1 MQRFAGIY
9 TPLATPFAAD
19 GTLDARAL
27 ARNVERYLRSPLTG
41 LVVLGSN
48 GEAPQLEEHEADLA
62 IAAVREAMPKDRP
75 LLAGTG
81 RESTSATIAA
91 TERAARIGV
100 DAVLVRTPSF
110 YKGQM
115 TTDAFVRHYT
125 QVADRSPV
133 PVLLYNV
140 TMYTGVN
147 LLPEAVGILS
157 QHPNI
162 VGIKETNSEM
172 VQFGEYL
179 ARAAE
184 GFTVL
189 AGSGATYFSALML
202 GAHGAVLAVAGVA
215 PELCVRIFTAVREGD
230 IDAARRMHREL
241 APLSKLVGASYGVPG
256 LKAALDLIGF
266 DGGQPR
272 PPLQP
277 VGQQAT
283 DVIREQLRKMGLFDA
298 NAQSPRVGGPGAEAV
313 PAR

>member
-1 MQRFAGIY
+1 MHRFAGIY

-19 GTLDARAL
+19 GSLDAQGL
-27 ARNVERYLRSPLTG
+27 ARNVDKYLRSPLTG

-62 IAAVREAMPKDRP
+62 IKTVRDAMPKDRP

-81 RESTSATIAA
+81 RESTAATIAA
-91 TERAARIGV
+91 TERAARLGV

-115 TTDAFVRHYT
+115 TTDAFVKHYT

-147 LLPEAVGILS
+147 LLPEAIGILS
-157 QHPNI
+157 KHPNI

-179 ARAAE
+179 ARAAD

-202 GAHGAVLAVAGVA
+202 GAHGAILAVAGVA
-215 PELCVRIFTAVREGD
+215 PDLCVQIVSAVREGR
-230 IDAARRMHREL
+230 IDDARKMNRQL
-241 APLSKLVGASYGVPG
+241 APLSKLVGATYGVPG
-256 LKAALDLIGF
+256 LKAALTLLGF
-266 DGGQPR
+266 DGGLPR

-277 VGQQAT
+277 VEQQAV
-283 DVIREQLRKMGLFDA
+283 DVIREQLRELGLF
-298 NAQSPRVGGPGAEAV
+298 EAI

>member
-1 MQRFAGIY
+1 MHRFAGIY

-19 GTLDARAL
+19 GSLDSRAL
-27 ARNVERYLRSPLTG
+27 ARNVEKYLRSPLTG

-48 GEAPQLEEHEADLA
+48 GEAPQLEEYEADLA
-62 IAAVREAMPKDRP
+62 IKSVRDAMPKDRP
-75 LLAGTG
+75 LLAGAG
-81 RESTSATIAA
+81 RESTAATISA
-91 TERAARIGV
+91 TERAAKIGV
-100 DAVLVRTPSF
+100 DAVLVRTPAF

-115 TTDAFVRHYT
+115 TTAAFVTHYT

-140 TMYTGVN
+140 TIYTGVN

-162 VGIKETNSEM
+162 VGIKETNSDM

-179 ARAAE
+179 ARAAD

-202 GAHGAVLAVAGVA
+202 GAQGAILAVAGVA
-215 PELCVRIFTAVREGD
+215 PDLCVQIFTAVRDGR
-230 IDAARRMHREL
+230 IDQARKMNRQL
-241 APLSKLVGASYGVPG
+241 APLSKLVGATHGVPG
-256 LKAALDLIGF
+256 LKAALTLLGF
-266 DGGQPR
+266 EGGLPR

-277 VGQQAT
+277 VGQQAI
-283 DVIREQLRKMGLFDA
+283 DSIRQELRELGLFDA
-298 NAQSPRVGGPGAEAV
+298 V

>member
-19 GTLDARAL
+19 GSLDQRGL
-27 ARNVERYLRSPLTG
+27 ASNVEKYLRSSLTG

-48 GEAPQLEEHEADLA
+48 GEAPQLEDYEADLA
-62 IAAVREAMPKDRP
+62 IKTVREAMPKNRP

-81 RESTSATIAA
+81 RESTAATIAA
-91 TERAARIGV
+91 TERAATIGV

-115 TTDAFVRHYT
+115 TTEAFVKHYT

-157 QHPNI
+157 RHPNI

-172 VQFGEYL
+172 VQFGDYL
-179 ARAAE
+179 ARAAD

-202 GAHGAVLAVAGVA
+202 GAHGAILAVAGVA
-215 PELCVRIFTAVREGD
+215 PELCVQICNAVREGR
-230 IDAARRMHREL
+230 IDDARRMNREL
-241 APLSKLVGASYGVPG
+241 APLSKLVGATHGVPG
-256 LKAALDLIGF
+256 LKAALTLLGF
-266 DGGQPR
+266 TGGVPR

-277 VGQQAT
+277 VGQPAI
-283 DVIREQLRKMGLFDA
+283 DVIREQLKELGLFDA
-298 NAQSPRVGGPGAEAV
+298 IA
-313 PAR
+313 AR

>member
-1 MQRFAGIY
+1 MHRFAGIY

-19 GTLDARAL
+19 GSLDARAL
-27 ARNVERYLRSPLTG
+27 ARNVEQYLRSPLTG

-48 GEAPQLEEHEADLA
+48 GEAPQLDEHEADLA
-62 IAAVREAMPKDRP
+62 IKSVRDAMPKDRP

-81 RESTSATIAA
+81 RESTAATIRA

-115 TTDAFVRHYT
+115 TTDAFVKHYT

-162 VGIKETNSEM
+162 VGIKETNSDM
-172 VQFGEYL
+172 VQLGEYL
-179 ARAAE
+179 ARAAD

-202 GAHGAVLAVAGVA
+202 GAHGAILAVAGVA
-215 PELCVRIFTAVREGD
+215 PDSCVQIFTAVRDGR
-230 IDAARRMHREL
+230 IDQARKMHRQL
-241 APLSKLVGASYGVPG
+241 APLSKLVGATHGVPG
-256 LKAALDLIGF
+256 LKAALTLLGF
-266 DGGQPR
+266 EGGIPR

-277 VGQQAT
+277 VGQQAI
-283 DVIREQLRKMGLFDA
+283 DSISQQLRELGLFD
-298 NAQSPRVGGPGAEAV
+298 VV

>member
-1 MQRFAGIY
+1 MHRFAGIY

-19 GTLDARAL
+19 GSLDVRGL
-27 ARNVERYLRSPLTG
+27 ARNVEKYLRSPLTG

-62 IAAVREAMPKDRP
+62 IETVRDAMPKDRP

-91 TERAARIGV
+91 TERAARLGV

-115 TTDAFVRHYT
+115 TTDAFVKHYT

-147 LLPEAVGILS
+147 LLPEAIGILS

-179 ARAAE
+179 ARAAD

-202 GAHGAVLAVAGVA
+202 GAHGAILAVAGVA
-215 PELCVRIFTAVREGD
+215 PDFCVQIVSAVREGR
-230 IDAARRMHREL
+230 IDDARKMNRQL
-241 APLSKLVGASYGVPG
+241 APLSKLVGATYGVPG
-256 LKAALDLIGF
+256 LKAALTLLGF
-266 DGGQPR
+266 DGGLPR

-277 VGQQAT
+277 VGQPAV
-283 DVIREQLRKMGLFDA
+283 DAIREQLRELGLF
-298 NAQSPRVGGPGAEAV
+298 EAI

>member
-1 MQRFAGIY
+1 MHAFAGLY
-9 TPLATPFAAD
+9 TPLATPFADD
-19 GTLDARAL
+19 GSLDAGAL
-27 ARNVERYLRSPLTG
+27 TRNVERYLQTPLTG

-62 IAAVREAMPKDRP
+62 IRTVRAAMPKNRP

-81 RESTSATIAA
+81 RESTAATIAA
-91 TERAARIGV
+91 TKRAADLGA

-147 LLPEAVGILS
+147 LLPDAVAALS
-157 QHPNI
+157 RHPNI
-162 VGIKETNSEM
+162 VGIKETNSDM

-179 ARAAE
+179 SRSRE

-189 AGSGATYFSALML
+189 AGSGATYYSALAL
-202 GAHGAVLAVAGVA
+202 GAHGAILAVGGVA
-215 PELCVRIFTAVREGD
+215 PKLCSDIFTAVRDGRFDE
-230 IDAARRMHREL
+230 ARALHRTL
-241 APLSKLVGASYGVPG
+241 APLSKLLGATYGVPG
-256 LKAALDLIGF
+256 LKAALTLCGY
-266 DGGQPR
+266 DGGHPR

-277 VGQQAT
+277 VPPAAI
-283 DVIREQLRKMGLFDA
+283 DAIRAAL
-298 NAQSPRVGGPGAEAV
+298 AELNLLNPV
-313 PAR
+313 SV

>member
-1 MQRFAGIY
+1 MHRFAGIY

-19 GTLDARAL
+19 GSLDVRGL
-27 ARNVERYLRSPLTG
+27 ARNVEKYLRSPLTG

-48 GEAPQLEEHEADLA
+48 GEAPQLEEAEADLA
-62 IAAVREAMPKDRP
+62 IKTVREAMPKERP

-81 RESTSATIAA
+81 RESTAATIVA
-91 TERAARIGV
+91 TERAAKLGV

-110 YKGQM
+110 YKSQM
-115 TTDAFVRHYT
+115 TTDAFVKHYT

-157 QHPNI
+157 KHPNI

-172 VQFGEYL
+172 VQFGDYL
-179 ARAAE
+179 ARASD

-202 GAHGAVLAVAGVA
+202 GAHGAILAVAGVA
-215 PELCVRIFTAVREGD
+215 PDLCVKIFTAVRDGR
-230 IDAARRMHREL
+230 IDEARKMNRQL
-241 APLSKLVGASYGVPG
+241 APLSRLVGATYGVPG
-256 LKAALDLIGF
+256 LKAALTLLGF
-266 DGGQPR
+266 DGGVPR

-277 VGQQAT
+277 VGHQAI
-283 DVIREQLRKMGLFDA
+283 DVIREQLRELGLFPTPTREVRA
-298 NAQSPRVGGPGAEAV
+298 LGTPV
-313 PAR
+313 

>member
-1 MQRFAGIY
+1 MHRFAGIY

-19 GTLDARAL
+19 GSLDARAL
-27 ARNVERYLRSPLTG
+27 ARNVEKYLRSPLTG

-62 IAAVREAMPKDRP
+62 IKSVRDAMPKDRP

-81 RESTSATIAA
+81 RESTAATISA
-91 TERAARIGV
+91 TERAAKIGV

-115 TTDAFVRHYT
+115 TTDAFVKHYT

-140 TMYTGVN
+140 TIYTGVN

-179 ARAAE
+179 ARAAD

-202 GAHGAVLAVAGVA
+202 GAHGAILAVAGVA
-215 PELCVRIFTAVREGD
+215 PDLCVQIFTAVRDGR
-230 IDAARRMHREL
+230 IDQARSMNRQL
-241 APLSKLVGASYGVPG
+241 APLSKLVGATHGVPG
-256 LKAALDLIGF
+256 LKAALTLLGF
-266 DGGQPR
+266 EGGLPR
-272 PPLQP
+272 PPLLP
-277 VGQQAT
+277 VGQQAI
-283 DVIREQLRKMGLFDA
+283 DSIRQELRELGLFD
-298 NAQSPRVGGPGAEAV
+298 VV

>member
-1 MQRFAGIY
+1 MHQFAGIY
-9 TPLATPFAAD
+9 TPLATPFAVD
-19 GTLDARAL
+19 GSLDVRAL
-27 ARNVERYLRSPLTG
+27 ANNVEKYLRSPLTG

-48 GEAPQLEEHEADLA
+48 GEAPQLEDDEADLA
-62 IAAVREAMPKDRP
+62 IRTVRGLMPKDRP

-81 RESTSATIAA
+81 RESTAATIAA
-91 TERAARIGV
+91 TERAAKLGV

-115 TTDAFVRHYT
+115 TTDAFVKHYT

-157 QHPNI
+157 RHPNI
-162 VGIKETNSEM
+162 VGIKETNSDM

-189 AGSGATYFSALML
+189 AGSGATYFSSLML
-202 GAHGAVLAVAGVA
+202 GAHGAILAVAGIA
-215 PELCVRIFTAVREGD
+215 PDLCVQIFTCVREGR
-230 IDAARRMHREL
+230 IDDARRLNREL
-241 APLSKLVGASYGVPG
+241 APLSKLVGATYGVPG
-256 LKAALDLIGF
+256 LKAALTLLGF
-266 DGGQPR
+266 DGGVPR

-277 VGQQAT
+277 AGQQAI
-283 DVIREQLRKMGLFDA
+283 DAIREQLTKSGLFESIA
-298 NAQSPRVGGPGAEAV
+298 
-313 PAR
+313 AR

>member
-1 MQRFAGIY
+1 
-9 TPLATPFAAD
+9 
-19 GTLDARAL
+19 
-27 ARNVERYLRSPLTG
+27 V
-41 LVVLGSN
+41 
-48 GEAPQLEEHEADLA
+48 
-62 IAAVREAMPKDRP
+62 MPKNRP

-81 RESTSATIAA
+81 RESTAATIAA
-91 TERAARIGV
+91 TERAARLGV

-115 TTDAFVRHYT
+115 TTDAFVKHYT

-140 TMYTGVN
+140 SMYTGVN

-162 VGIKETNSEM
+162 VGIKETNSDM

-179 ARAAE
+179 ARAAD

-202 GAHGAVLAVAGVA
+202 GAHGAILAVAGVA
-215 PELCVRIFTAVREGD
+215 PDACVGIFNAVREGR
-230 IDAARRMHREL
+230 IDDARTRNREL
-241 APLSKLVGASYGVPG
+241 APLSKLVGATYGVPG
-256 LKAALDLIGF
+256 LKAALTLLGF
-266 DGGQPR
+266 EGGLPR

-277 VGQQAT
+277 VGQQAI
-283 DVIREQLRKMGLFDA
+283 DVIREQLTKSGLFDA
-298 NAQSPRVGGPGAEAV
+298 V
-313 PAR
+313 PMR

>member
-9 TPLATPFAAD
+9 TPLATPFGAD
-19 GTLDARAL
+19 GALDVRAL
-27 ARNVERYLRSPLTG
+27 TRNVERYLRSPLTG

-48 GEAPQLEEHEADLA
+48 GEAPQLEEYEADLA
-62 IAAVREAMPKDRP
+62 IQTVREAMPKDRP

-81 RESTSATIAA
+81 RESTAATIVA
-91 TERAARIGV
+91 TERAARLGV
-100 DAVLVRTPSF
+100 DAVLVRTPAF

-140 TMYTGVN
+140 TIYTGVN

-162 VGIKETNSEM
+162 AGIKETNSDM

-179 ARAAE
+179 ARAAD

-189 AGSGATYFSALML
+189 AGSGATYFSSLML
-202 GAHGAVLAVAGVA
+202 GAHGAILAVAGVA
-215 PELCVRIFTAVREGD
+215 PDLCVQIFTAVREGR
-230 IDAARRMHREL
+230 IDDARRMNREL
-241 APLSKLVGASYGVPG
+241 APLSKLVGATYGVPG
-256 LKAALDLIGF
+256 LKAALTMIGF
-266 DGGQPR
+266 DGGLPR

-277 VGQQAT
+277 VGHQAA
-283 DVIREQLRKMGLFDA
+283 DAIREQLNKMGLFSASTRKDRA
-298 NAQSPRVGGPGAEAV
+298 LGASA
-313 PAR
+313 

>member
-1 MQRFAGIY
+1 MHRFAGIY
-9 TPLATPFAAD
+9 TPLATPFTAD
-19 GTLDARAL
+19 GALDTRGL
-27 ARNVERYLRSPLTG
+27 ASNVEKYLQSPLTG

-48 GEAPQLEEHEADLA
+48 GEAPQLEEHESDLA
-62 IAAVREAMPKDRP
+62 IKTVRDAMPKTRP

-81 RESTSATIAA
+81 RESTAATIAA
-91 TERAARIGV
+91 TERAAKIGV

-115 TTDAFVRHYT
+115 TTDAFVKHYT

-140 TMYTGVN
+140 TIYTGVN
-147 LLPEAVGILS
+147 LAPEAVGILS

-179 ARAAE
+179 SRAAD

-189 AGSGATYFSALML
+189 AGSGATYFSTLML
-202 GAHGAVLAVAGVA
+202 GAHGAILAVAGVA
-215 PELCVRIFTAVREGD
+215 PDLCVKIFTAVREGRVD
-230 IDAARRMHREL
+230 EARRMNREL
-241 APLSKLVGASYGVPG
+241 APLSRLVGATYGVPG
-256 LKAALDLIGF
+256 LKAALTMLGYE
-266 DGGQPR
+266 GGVPR

-277 VGQQAT
+277 VGQAAI
-283 DVIREQLRKMGLFDA
+283 DAIHEQLVKTGLID
-298 NAQSPRVGGPGAEAV
+298 AV

>member
-1 MQRFAGIY
+1 MHRFAGIY
-9 TPLATPFAAD
+9 TPLATPFAGD
-19 GTLDARAL
+19 GSLDARAL

-62 IAAVREAMPKDRP
+62 IKTVRDAMPKDRP

-91 TERAARIGV
+91 TERAAALGA

-115 TTDAFVRHYT
+115 TTEAFVRHYT
-125 QVADRSPV
+125 LVADRSPV

-179 ARAAE
+179 ARAAA

-189 AGSGATYFSALML
+189 AGSGATYFSTLML
-202 GAHGAVLAVAGVA
+202 GAHGAILAVAGVA
-215 PELCVRIFTAVREGD
+215 PDLCVQIFTAVREGRIED
-230 IDAARRMHREL
+230 ARRWNQQL
-241 APLSKLVGASYGVPG
+241 APLSKLVGSTYGVPG
-256 LKAALDLIGF
+256 LKAALTLIGF
-266 DGGQPR
+266 DGGFPR
-272 PPLQP
+272 PPLLP
-277 VGQQAT
+277 VGHQAIE
-283 DVIREQLRKMGLFDA
+283 VIREQLRQMGLIPTR
-298 NAQSPRVGGPGAEAV
+298 SEAT
-313 PAR
+313 PAH

>member
-1 MQRFAGIY
+1 MHQFAGIY
-9 TPLATPFAAD
+9 TPLATPFASD
-19 GTLDARAL
+19 GALDERAL

-48 GEAPQLEEHEADLA
+48 GEAPQLDEDEADLA
-62 IAAVREAMPKDRP
+62 ITTVREAMPRDRP

-81 RESTSATIAA
+81 RESTAATIAA
-91 TERAARIGV
+91 TERAAKVGV

-115 TTDAFVRHYT
+115 TTEAFVTHYT

-140 TMYTGVN
+140 TIYTGVN

-162 VGIKETNSEM
+162 VGIKETNSDM
-172 VQFGEYL
+172 VQFGDYL

-189 AGSGATYFSALML
+189 AGSGATYFSSLML
-202 GAHGAVLAVAGVA
+202 GAHGAILAVAGVA
-215 PELCVRIFTAVREGD
+215 PDLCVRIFTAVRDGR
-230 IDAARRMHREL
+230 IDEARRINREL
-241 APLSKLVGASYGVPG
+241 APLSKLVGATYGVPG
-256 LKAALDLIGF
+256 LKAALTLLGF
-266 DGGQPR
+266 DGGLPR

-277 VGQQAT
+277 VGQPAL
-283 DVIREQLRKMGLFDA
+283 DVIRGQLKKTGLF
-298 NAQSPRVGGPGAEAV
+298 EAI
-313 PAR
+313 ASR

>member
-1 MQRFAGIY
+1 MHRFAGVY

-19 GTLDARAL
+19 GSLDARAL
-27 ARNVERYLRSPLTG
+27 ARNVEKYLRSPLTG

-62 IAAVREAMPKDRP
+62 IKSVRDAMPKDRP

-81 RESTSATIAA
+81 RESTAATISA
-91 TERAARIGV
+91 TERAAKLGV

-115 TTDAFVRHYT
+115 TTDAFVKHYT

-162 VGIKETNSEM
+162 VGIKETNSDM

-179 ARAAE
+179 ARAAD

-202 GAHGAVLAVAGVA
+202 GAHGAILAAAGVA
-215 PELCVRIFTAVREGD
+215 PDLCVQIFTAVRDGR
-230 IDAARRMHREL
+230 IDQARKMNRQL
-241 APLSKLVGASYGVPG
+241 APLSKLVGATHGVPG
-256 LKAALDLIGF
+256 LKAALTLLGF
-266 DGGQPR
+266 EGGLPR

-277 VGQQAT
+277 VGQPAI
-283 DVIREQLRKMGLFDA
+283 DSIRLELRELGLFDA
-298 NAQSPRVGGPGAEAV
+298 I

>member
-1 MQRFAGIY
+1 MHRFAGIY

-19 GTLDARAL
+19 GSLDARAL
-27 ARNVERYLRSPLTG
+27 ERNVEKYLQTPLTG

-48 GEAPQLEEHEADLA
+48 GEAPQLDEREADLA
-62 IAAVREAMPKDRP
+62 IKTVRGVMPKDRP

-81 RESTSATIAA
+81 RESTAATIDA
-91 TERAARIGV
+91 TQRAAALGV
-100 DAVLVRTPSF
+100 DAVMVRTPSF

-115 TTDAFVRHYT
+115 TTDAFVSHYT

-133 PVLLYNV
+133 PVFLYNV

-157 QHPNI
+157 RHPNI
-162 VGIKETNSEM
+162 AGIKETNSDM
-172 VQFGEYL
+172 VQFGDYL
-179 ARAAE
+179 ARAAD

-215 PELCVRIFTAVREGD
+215 PDLCVQIFSAVRDGRIPD
-230 IDAARRMHREL
+230 ARRMNREL
-241 APLSKLVGASYGVPG
+241 APLSKLVGATYGVPG
-256 LKAALDLIGF
+256 LKAALTLIGYE
-266 DGGQPR
+266 GGAPR

-277 VGQQAT
+277 VGQPAI
-283 DVIREQLRKMGLFDA
+283 DAIREQLKKMGLLEPI
-298 NAQSPRVGGPGAEAV
+298 S
-313 PAR
+313 AR

>member
-1 MQRFAGIY
+1 MHRFAGIY
-9 TPLATPFAAD
+9 TPLATPFTSD
-19 GTLDARAL
+19 GSLDVRGL
-27 ARNVERYLRSPLTG
+27 ARNVEKYLRSPLTG

-48 GEAPQLEEHEADLA
+48 GEAPQLEDEEADLA
-62 IAAVREAMPKDRP
+62 IRTVRDAMPKNRP

-81 RESTSATIAA
+81 RESTTATIAA
-91 TERAARIGV
+91 TERAAKLGV

-115 TTDAFVRHYT
+115 TTDAFVKHYT

-179 ARAAE
+179 ARAADR
-184 GFTVL
+184 FTVL

-202 GAHGAVLAVAGVA
+202 GAHGAILAVAGIA
-215 PELCVRIFTAVREGD
+215 PDLCVQIFTAVREGR
-230 IDAARRMHREL
+230 IDDARRMNREL
-241 APLSKLVGASYGVPG
+241 APLSKLVGATYGVPG
-256 LKAALDLIGF
+256 LKAALTLLGF
-266 DGGQPR
+266 DGGSPR
-272 PPLQP
+272 APLQP
-277 VGQQAT
+277 AGQPAI
-283 DVIREQLRKMGLFDA
+283 DAIREQLTKSGLFESIA
-298 NAQSPRVGGPGAEAV
+298 
-313 PAR
+313 AR

>member
-1 MQRFAGIY
+1 MHRFAGIY

-19 GTLDARAL
+19 GSLDVRAL
-27 ARNVERYLRSPLTG
+27 ANNVEKYLRSPLTG

-62 IAAVREAMPKDRP
+62 IQTVREVMPKNRP

-81 RESTSATIAA
+81 RESTAATIAA
-91 TERAARIGV
+91 TERAARMGV

-115 TTDAFVRHYT
+115 TTDAFVKHYT

-140 TMYTGVN
+140 SMYTGVN

-162 VGIKETNSEM
+162 VGIKETNSDM

-179 ARAAE
+179 ARAAD

-202 GAHGAVLAVAGVA
+202 GAHGAILAVAGVA
-215 PELCVRIFTAVREGD
+215 PDACVGIFNAVREGR
-230 IDAARRMHREL
+230 IDDARTRNREL
-241 APLSKLVGASYGVPG
+241 APLSKLVGATYGVPG
-256 LKAALDLIGF
+256 LKAALTLLGF
-266 DGGQPR
+266 EGGLPR

-277 VGQQAT
+277 VGQQAI
-283 DVIREQLRKMGLFDA
+283 DVIREQLTKSGLFDA
-298 NAQSPRVGGPGAEAV
+298 V
-313 PAR
+313 PMR

>member
-1 MQRFAGIY
+1 MHRFAGIY

-19 GTLDARAL
+19 GSLDARAL
-27 ARNVERYLRSPLTG
+27 GRNVEKYLRSPLTG

-62 IAAVREAMPKDRP
+62 IKSVRDAMPKDRP

-81 RESTSATIAA
+81 RESTAATISA
-91 TERAARIGV
+91 TERAAKIGV

-115 TTDAFVRHYT
+115 TTDAFVKHYT

-140 TMYTGVN
+140 TMYTAVN

-162 VGIKETNSEM
+162 VGIKETNSDM

-179 ARAAE
+179 ARAAD

-189 AGSGATYFSALML
+189 AGSGATYFRS
-202 GAHGAVLAVAGVA
+202 
-215 PELCVRIFTAVREGD
+215 EER
-230 IDAARRMHREL
+230 
-241 APLSKLVGASYGVPG
+241 
-256 LKAALDLIGF
+256 
-266 DGGQPR
+266 
-272 PPLQP
+272 
-277 VGQQAT
+277 
-283 DVIREQLRKMGLFDA
+283 
-298 NAQSPRVGGPGAEAV
+298 RVGKEGRERREPWQSNKDTQEKQNGRVNEC
-313 PAR
+313 RRRE

>member
-1 MQRFAGIY
+1 MHRFAGIY

-19 GTLDARAL
+19 GSLDVRGL

-62 IAAVREAMPKDRP
+62 IKTVRDAMPKDRP

-81 RESTSATIAA
+81 RESTAATIAA
-91 TERAARIGV
+91 TERAARRGV

-115 TTDAFVRHYT
+115 TTDAFVKHYA

-147 LLPEAVGILS
+147 LLPEAIEILS
-157 QHPNI
+157 KHPNI

-179 ARAAE
+179 ARAAD

-215 PELCVRIFTAVREGD
+215 PDLCVKISTAVRDGR
-230 IDAARRMHREL
+230 IDEARKMNRQL
-241 APLSKLVGASYGVPG
+241 APLSKLVGATYGVPG
-256 LKAALDLIGF
+256 LKAALTLLGF
-266 DGGQPR
+266 EGGLPR

-277 VGQQAT
+277 VGQQAI
-283 DVIREQLRKMGLFDA
+283 DVIREQLRELGLLTTPTRKDRA
-298 NAQSPRVGGPGAEAV
+298 LGTPV
-313 PAR
+313 

>member
-1 MQRFAGIY
+1 MHRFAGIY
-9 TPLATPFAAD
+9 TPLATPFADD
-19 GTLDARAL
+19 GSLDVRGL
-27 ARNVERYLRSPLTG
+27 ARNVEKYLQSPLTG

-62 IAAVREAMPKDRP
+62 IKTVRDAMPKGRP

-81 RESTSATIAA
+81 RESTAATIAA
-91 TERAARIGV
+91 TDRAARLGV

-115 TTDAFVRHYT
+115 TTDAFVKHYT

-147 LLPEAVGILS
+147 LLPEAIGILS
-157 QHPNI
+157 KHSNI

-179 ARAAE
+179 ARAAD

-202 GAHGAVLAVAGVA
+202 GAHGAILAVAGVA
-215 PELCVRIFTAVREGD
+215 PDLCVKIFTAVREGR
-230 IDAARRMHREL
+230 IDEARKMNRQL
-241 APLSKLVGASYGVPG
+241 APLSKLVGATYGVPG
-256 LKAALDLIGF
+256 LKAALTLLGF
-266 DGGQPR
+266 DGGLPR

-277 VGQQAT
+277 VGQQAI
-283 DVIREQLRKMGLFDA
+283 DVIREQLRELGLF
-298 NAQSPRVGGPGAEAV
+298 EAI

>member
-1 MQRFAGIY
+1 MHRFAGIY

-19 GTLDARAL
+19 GSLDVRGL

-62 IAAVREAMPKDRP
+62 IETVREAMPKDRP

-81 RESTSATIAA
+81 RESTAATIAA
-91 TERAARIGV
+91 TERAARLGV

-115 TTDAFVRHYT
+115 TTDAFVKHYT

-140 TMYTGVN
+140 TIYTGVN
-147 LLPEAVGILS
+147 LLPDAIGILS

-162 VGIKETNSEM
+162 VGIKETNSDM

-179 ARAAE
+179 ARAGD

-202 GAHGAVLAVAGVA
+202 GAHGAILAVAGVA
-215 PELCVRIFTAVREGD
+215 PDLCVEIFTAVREGR
-230 IDAARRMHREL
+230 IDEARKMNRQL
-241 APLSKLVGASYGVPG
+241 APLSKLVGATYGVPG
-256 LKAALDLIGF
+256 LKAALMLLGF
-266 DGGQPR
+266 DGGLPR

-277 VGQQAT
+277 VGQQAV
-283 DVIREQLRKMGLFDA
+283 DAIREQLSELGLF
-298 NAQSPRVGGPGAEAV
+298 ST
-313 PAR
+313 PARKARVLGAPV